1 VSAAIGVRF
10 IEGAPKDRFDV
21 TGTGAGIE
29 MFQPFELVVGPE
41 ALATRPKV
49 VDGER
54 GIPGVIPG
62 NSVLEF
68 QVQLPGVKKR

>member
-1 VSAAIGVRF
+1 
-10 IEGAPKDRFDV
+10 
-21 TGTGAGIE
+21 
-29 MFQPFELVVGPE
+29 MFQPFELVAGAE